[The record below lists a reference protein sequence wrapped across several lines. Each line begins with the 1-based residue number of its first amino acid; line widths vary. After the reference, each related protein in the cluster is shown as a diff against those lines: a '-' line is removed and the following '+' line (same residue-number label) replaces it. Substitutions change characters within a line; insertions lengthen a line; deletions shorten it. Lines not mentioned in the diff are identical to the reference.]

1 MGKYLELE
9 PPSPSLGV
17 HRFKREVR
25 GVLLCGPEWEGG
37 ECEGGSV
44 CLNRCIPRVLSGEM
58 AQSRDVNGMG
68 GGMHSRWM
76 GHRVRACWV
85 EAAGQW
91 AGYREPEAA
100 TSMQY
105 SVGAA

>member
-68 GGMHSRWM
+68 GGDAFQVDGTQGEGVLGGSSRTV
-76 GHRVRACWV
+76 GWV
-85 EAAGQW
+85 QGT
-91 AGYREPEAA
+91 R
-100 TSMQY
+100 SCH
-105 SVGAA
+105 